1 MAALQRLLIPMLP
14 QRLSLQKVVRVAG
27 FAALLNGLG
36 ARPDELGGH
45 VRVQLHRRLLVQ
57 FGARV
62 RLVVELELHGRRLI
76 YHRVVQIHRVQHIE
90 HVDGAVDPPRDIVV
104 QVFL

>member
-1 MAALQRLLIPMLP
+1 MLP
-14 QRLSLQKVVRVAG
+14 QRLSFQKIVRVAG
-27 FAALLNGLG
+27 FAALLDGLG

-45 VRVQLHRRLLVQ
+45 VRVQLHRGLLVQ

-104 QVFL
+104 QVSL